1 MMNKWKLVVLIIAVV
16 LATGSQAKADEVVL
30 TFEGLGN
37 QVPIGNFYNGGGGGS
52 LGITFGADSLA
63 IISRDAGGSGN
74 FSNNP
79 SGDTI
84 AFFLSGPGDVMDVP
98 AGFSTGFSFFYSS
111 STAGSVSVYSGL
123 DGTGTLLETL
133 NLTGPCHGHFIFI
146 AQLIQD
152 VGNNCNPIFVT
163 TGHCHHGPIRAEHQA
178 QWAECFKND
187 VEVRPQL
194 GCVPRVPVG
203 LCDHP

>member
-1 MMNKWKLVVLIIAVV
+1 MMNKWKLVVLVIAVV

-52 LGITFGADSLA
+52 LCITFGADSLA

-133 NLTGPCHGHFIFI
+133 NLTGNIGAPCAG
-146 AQLIQD
+146 A
-152 VGNNCNPIFVT
+152 
-163 TGHCHHGPIRAEHQA
+163 GP
-178 QWAECFKND
+178 F
-187 VEVRPQL
+187 
-194 GCVPRVPVG
+194 CVWTP
-203 LCDHP
+203 